1 MFFTFY
7 VILLKW
13 VSPPLPFHE
22 FQPGELFDSPLKIF
36 TIPMTK
42 KQQLHSYSS
51 ILLYESNS
59 NQSMS
64 VTVYHKTLTDSI
76 LYSHIL
82 SNPVIF
88 LRFLQEPSINKYQF
102 GIFQWRPRFL
112 GADDYRTWLP
122 LLLIWIT
129 TAAERTSAT
138 DWRRKSGNEEQRAL
152 GYHSNAQTNSMLFPH
167 RGADLERRDH
177 NNSYFYFC
185 LNIIK

>member
-13 VSPPLPFHE
+13 VPPPPPPNE

-42 KQQLHSYSS
+42 KQLHSYSS
-51 ILLYESNS
+51 VLLYESNS

-122 LLLIWIT
+122 LLLIWI
-129 TAAERTSAT
+129 
-138 DWRRKSGNEEQRAL
+138 
-152 GYHSNAQTNSMLFPH
+152 
-167 RGADLERRDH
+167 
-177 NNSYFYFC
+177 NNSSRE
-185 LNIIK
+185 NISHRLKKEIWQRRTARAWLP